1 MTTQPHIN
9 QGATYMIYNK
19 LTKELDELIRSYI
32 AVDELMT
39 TLAEEGVD
47 TISEEQHKHIR
58 GQVELFQSLL
68 PKP

>member
-1 MTTQPHIN
+1 ML
-9 QGATYMIYNK
+9 YNK

-39 TLAEEGVD
+39 TLAEEGIN
-47 TISEEQHKHIR
+47 TFSEEQIKHIW

-68 PKP
+68 SKP

>member
-1 MTTQPHIN
+1 
-9 QGATYMIYNK
+9 MIYNK

-39 TLAEEGVD
+39 TLAEEGED
-47 TISEEQHKHIR
+47 TLTEEQRKNIR

>member
-1 MTTQPHIN
+1 
-9 QGATYMIYNK
+9 MIYNK

-39 TLAEEGVD
+39 TLAEEGENSL
-47 TISEEQHKHIR
+47 TEEQRKHIR